1 MKITEIESIP
11 LRVPYEERDSQA
23 VLSFWDRRTGDGL

>member
-11 LRVPYEERDSQA
+11 LRVPYEETYPQA
-23 VLSFWDRRTGDGL
+23 VLSFWDG